1 MENVEDGSV
10 KDARIEKS
18 KPTPLEDKEF
28 RGLVIMMVI
37 VMVCV
42 FGMGIVGAAMMF
54 WRVLG

>member
-1 MENVEDGSV
+1 MEKDKDGSV
-10 KDARIEKS
+10 RAARIEKS